1 LNKTVYSGEALSRL
15 HVKAA
20 EFPQHQYYT
29 LAIRGAVEIADRI
42 REYNVLR
49 VNVVNNLIIAS
60 GNCQDWEFIVMMM
73 KRSGDQGDIAIAD
86 NIRAALPDVFNSGS
100 SALVKA

>member
-1 LNKTVYSGEALSRL
+1 
-15 HVKAA
+15 
-20 EFPQHQYYT
+20 
-29 LAIRGAVEIADRI
+29 
-42 REYNVLR
+42 
-49 VNVVNNLIIAS
+49 VNNLIIAS